1 MVNEKTALSAARLF
15 WGRTVELPL
24 YIRVGGLAFVIAA
37 IVSMSFCQLGF
48 WPLGDINGSLVYLIL
63 LLAPVFMGSIAFG
76 PLTGALIGLF
86 GGFVAYFHATALPL
100 DVLESYFFGTPLNT
114 VVLFAIVAFIA
125 GILFD
130 LALKRNPQGG
140 RRIALIIAVSVVI
153 SFLASALSLASTV
166 MMIGGF
172 DLYSLAQAY
181 MGVSV
186 FGSAMQALFDSVL
199 IAALCL
205 LTDFLVQ
212 RVKERGDNR
221 SLFSVFRNFLVLVS
235 AIVFMVSAAVI
246 FSSTSIQQL
255 DRATENMASELDN
268 LQQQLNM
275 QPDINVQLLLSGYD
289 KQTDGVVFTTNSRG
303 VILASNDGVK
313 FKVGT
318 SLLVDMGQGDYLGDE
333 AAVESV
339 LEYYSSGREPVIAI
353 PDSDDD
359 LTESTNFAFLG
370 IRAYKDGYVALHRT
384 SDMVFANR
392 FGTMVSSTAL
402 ALLLVA
408 AIAIL
413 ASALVRRLSS

>member
-1 MVNEKTALSAARLF
+1 
-15 WGRTVELPL
+15 
-24 YIRVGGLAFVIAA
+24 
-37 IVSMSFCQLGF
+37 
-48 WPLGDINGSLVYLIL
+48 
-63 LLAPVFMGSIAFG
+63 MGSIAFG

-130 LALKRNPQGG
+130 LVLKRNPQGG

-255 DRATENMASELDN
+255 DRDAT
-268 LQQQLNM
+268 
-275 QPDINVQLLLSGYD
+275 
-289 KQTDGVVFTTNSRG
+289 R
-303 VILASNDGVK
+303 
-313 FKVGT
+313 
-318 SLLVDMGQGDYLGDE
+318 
-333 AAVESV
+333 
-339 LEYYSSGREPVIAI
+339 
-353 PDSDDD
+353 
-359 LTESTNFAFLG
+359 
-370 IRAYKDGYVALHRT
+370 H
-384 SDMVFANR
+384 
-392 FGTMVSSTAL
+392 
-402 ALLLVA
+402 
-408 AIAIL
+408 
-413 ASALVRRLSS
+413 